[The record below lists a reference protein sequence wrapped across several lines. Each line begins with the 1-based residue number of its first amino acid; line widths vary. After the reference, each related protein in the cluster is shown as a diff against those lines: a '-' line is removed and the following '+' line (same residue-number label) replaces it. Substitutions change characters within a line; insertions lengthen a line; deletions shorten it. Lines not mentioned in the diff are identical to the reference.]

1 MKSKKIFKEVWI
13 GLCLTLL
20 SIYLLF
26 EIRNIPAVP
35 ARYPRVILIV
45 LLALSAALTIQSI
58 WFSIRPEKAAGKT
71 SAPVPLS
78 ETTFPLAVFGLLVV
92 YLALFHFTN
101 FFIATAIFV
110 PVMMLLYGQRKV
122 LPILLVTVGLELF
135 VYLVFMKLLNVYFP
149 M

>member
-1 MKSKKIFKEVWI
+1 MSTGRF
-13 GLCLTLL
+13 
-20 SIYLLF
+20 
-26 EIRNIPAVP
+26 
-35 ARYPRVILIV
+35 
-45 LLALSAALTIQSI
+45 
-58 WFSIRPEKAAGKT
+58 T

-78 ETTFPLAVFGLLVV
+78 ETAFPLAVFGLLVV